1 MLDFYPI
8 KIVSARSI
16 LLNLILFTLVI
27 ITSCSS
33 KVKNGTSETGLSK
46 SETNIYIRNSFDG
59 LEAEIIAKRNKEM
72 ESRVIT
78 VNGFK
83 MKFELKFYGKKPK
96 EGRSLY
102 FSLHGGGQT
111 EPAVNERQWVRHQDL
126 YKVNE
131 GIVFIPRSPT
141 NTWNMWHQDHID
153 PLFNRIIQNM
163 IMLYEV
169 DPNKVYLMGYSA
181 GGDGVYQLAPRMA
194 DRFAAAAMMAGHPNE
209 TSPLGLR
216 NLPFTIHM
224 GENDTPYNRNKVAV
238 EWKGKLKDLRINDPK
253 GYPHLVTIHQD
264 KGHWMELLDTV
275 AITWMSGYRRNPF
288 PKKVVWKQDDVTH
301 NRFYWLRDAN
311 PAERSLIVASIEGQ
325 TIEIE
330 NTSVSEFTIMLN
342 DSLIDMNKSV
352 IVKYDGKEVFSAT
365 VPRTSSTIL
374 KSISEYGDPKS
385 VYYGE
390 ISISLDNIKN

>member
-8 KIVSARSI
+8 KIVSARFVF
-16 LLNLILFTLVI
+16 LNLIFIILVI

-33 KVKNGTSETGLSK
+33 NNKNGPSNTGLSK
-46 SETNIYIRNSFDG
+46 SETNIYIKNSYDEF
-59 LEAEIIAKRNKEM
+59 EAEIIADRKKEM

-78 VNGFK
+78 VNGVK

-96 EGRSLY
+96 EGWSLY

-111 EPAVNERQWVRHQDL
+111 EPAVNEKQWVRHQTL
-126 YKVNE
+126 YEVNE

-153 PLFNRIIQNM
+153 PLLNRAIQNM

-169 DPNKVYLMGYSA
+169 NPNKVYLMGYSA

-224 GENDTPYNRNKVAV
+224 GENDTPYNRNKVAT
-238 EWKGKLKDLRINDPK
+238 EWKGKLKDLRNNDPK

-275 AITWMSGYRRNPF
+275 AITWMSRYRRNPF

-301 NRFYWLRDAN
+301 DRFYWLRDEN
-311 PAERSLIVASIEGQ
+311 PTERSLIVASIEGQ

-330 NTSVSEFTIMLN
+330 NTSVSDFTIMLN
-342 DSLIDMNKSV
+342 DSLIDMDKSV
-352 IVKYDGKEVFSAT
+352 IVKYDGKEVFNAT
-365 VPRTSSTIL
+365 VPRTSTTIL
-374 KSISEYGDPKS
+374 KSIREYGDPES

-390 ISISLDNIKN
+390 IPLSLDNITD

>member
-1 MLDFYPI
+1 M
-8 KIVSARSI
+8 KIFFTNQYFSALIIFFI
-16 LLNLILFTLVI
+16 LGCNVPQDSLAKPLSQSEALNQANQGYNALKSDLAMERKNEMKYRE
-27 ITSCSS
+27 ITIND
-33 KVKNGTSETGLSK
+33 V
-46 SETNIYIRNSFDG
+46 
-59 LEAEIIAKRNKEM
+59 
-72 ESRVIT
+72 
-78 VNGFK
+78 K
-83 MKFELKFYGKKPK
+83 MKFDLKYYGEKPK
-96 EGRSLY
+96 EGWSLY

-111 EPAVNERQWVRHQDL
+111 EPAVNEKQWVRHQTL

-224 GENDTPYNRNKVAV
+224 GENDTPYNRNKVAA
-238 EWKGKLKDLRINDPK
+238 EWKGKLKDLRNNDPE

-275 AITWMSGYRRNPF
+275 AITWMSTYRRDPF

-301 NRFYWLRDAN
+301 NRFYWLRDEN
-311 PAERSLIVASIEGQ
+311 PTERSLIVASIEGQ

-330 NTSVSEFTIMLN
+330 NTSVSDFTIMLN
-342 DSLIDMNKSV
+342 DSLIDMDKSV
-352 IVKYDGKEVFSAT
+352 IVKYDGKEVFNAT
-365 VPRTSSTIL
+365 VPRTSTTIL
-374 KSISEYGDPKS
+374 KSIREYGDPES

-390 ISISLDNIKN
+390 IPLSLDNVTN

>member
-1 MLDFYPI
+1 MLKTKNIFTVFIIFFILGCNMHQD
-8 KIVSARSI
+8 SI
-16 LLNLILFTLVI
+16 MKPLSQSEAINQANQCYNELKSDLVMERKNEMKNREITLNDV
-27 ITSCSS
+27 
-33 KVKNGTSETGLSK
+33 
-46 SETNIYIRNSFDG
+46 
-59 LEAEIIAKRNKEM
+59 
-72 ESRVIT
+72 
-78 VNGFK
+78 K
-83 MKFELKFYGKKPK
+83 MKFDLKYYGVKPK
-96 EGRSLY
+96 EGWSLY

-111 EPAVNERQWVRHQDL
+111 EPAVNEKQWVRHQDL

-131 GIVFIPRSPT
+131 GIVFTPRSPT

-194 DRFAAAAMMAGHPNE
+194 DRFAAAAMMAEHPNE

-224 GENDTPYNRNKVAV
+224 GENDTPYNRNKVAI
-238 EWKGKLKDLRINDPK
+238 EWKEKLKDLRNNDPE

-275 AITWMSGYRRNPF
+275 AITWMSRYRRNPF
-288 PKKVVWKQDDVTH
+288 PKKIVWKQDDVTH
-301 NRFYWLRDAN
+301 NRFYWLRDEN
-311 PAERSLIVASIEGQ
+311 PTERSLIVASIKRQ
-325 TIEIE
+325 TIIIE
-330 NTSVSEFTIMLN
+330 NSSVTEFTIMLN
-342 DSLIDMNKSV
+342 DSLLDMDKRV
-352 IVKYDGKEVFSAT
+352 IVKYDDKEIFNAT
-365 VPRTSSTIL
+365 VPRTYSTIL
-374 KSISEYGDPKS
+374 KSIREYGDPNS

-390 ISISLDNIKN
+390 IPISLENVTK

>member
-1 MLDFYPI
+1 MLGFYPVNI
-8 KIVSARSI
+8 AYPRFVFFNLFFTI
-16 LLNLILFTLVI
+16 LVLFS
-27 ITSCSS
+27 SCNSNNRNSMS
-33 KVKNGTSETGLSK
+33 KTGLSE
-46 SETNIYIRNSFDG
+46 SETNIYIKNAFDD

-96 EGRSLY
+96 EGWSLY

-111 EPAVNERQWVRHQDL
+111 EPAVNEKQWVRHQDL
-126 YKVNE
+126 YKVKE

-141 NTWNMWHQDHID
+141 NTWNMWHQNHID
-153 PLFNRIIQNM
+153 QLFNRIIQNM

-224 GENDTPYNRNKVAV
+224 GENDTPYNRNKVAT
-238 EWKGKLKDLRINDPK
+238 EWKEKLKDLRNNDPE

-275 AITWMSGYRRNPF
+275 AITWMSTYRRDPF

-301 NRFYWLRDAN
+301 NRFYWLRDEN
-311 PAERSLIVASIEGQ
+311 PTERSLIVASIEGQ

-330 NTSVSEFTIMLN
+330 NTSVSDFTIMLN
-342 DSLIDMNKSV
+342 DSLIDMDKSV
-352 IVKYDGKEVFSAT
+352 IVKYDGKEVFNAT
-365 VPRTSSTIL
+365 VPRTSTTIL
-374 KSISEYGDPKS
+374 KSIREYGDPES

-390 ISISLDNIKN
+390 IPVSLENLTK

>member
-1 MLDFYPI
+1 MLGFYP
-8 KIVSARSI
+8 VYPRFVFFNLFFAI
-16 LLNLILFTLVI
+16 LVLFS
-27 ITSCSS
+27 SCNGNNRNSPS
-33 KVKNGTSETGLSK
+33 KTGLSE
-46 SETNIYIRNSFDG
+46 SETNIYIKNAFDD
-59 LEAEIIAKRNKEM
+59 LEAEIISNRKKEM
-72 ESRVIT
+72 DSRVIT
-78 VNGFK
+78 VNGVK

-96 EGRSLY
+96 EGWSLY

-111 EPAVNERQWVRHQDL
+111 EPAVNEKQWVRHQTL
-126 YKVNE
+126 YEVNE

-153 PLFNRIIQNM
+153 PLLNRAIQNM

-224 GENDTPYNRNKVAV
+224 GENDTPYNRNKVAA
-238 EWKGKLKDLRINDPK
+238 EWKDKLKELKDKDSE
-253 GYPHLVTIHQD
+253 GYPHLVKIHRN

-275 AITWMSGYRRNPF
+275 AISWMSKYERNPY

-301 NRFYWLRDAN
+301 NRFYWLRVEN
-311 PAERSLIVASIEGQ
+311 PTERSLIVARINGQ
-325 TIEIE
+325 LITIE
-330 NTSVSEFTIMLN
+330 NASVSDFTILLN
-342 DSLIDMNKSV
+342 DYLLDMDKSV
-352 IVKYDGKEVFSAT
+352 TVKYGGEELFNGIVM
-365 VPRTSSTIL
+365 RQSSTIL
-374 KSISEYGDPKS
+374 ETVTDYGDPKS

-390 ISISLDNIKN
+390 IPISLEVGS

>member
-1 MLDFYPI
+1 MFKTKNVFTVFIIFFIFGCNMHQD
-8 KIVSARSI
+8 SI
-16 LLNLILFTLVI
+16 TKPLSQSEAINQANQCYNELKSDLVMERKNEMKNREITLNNV
-27 ITSCSS
+27 
-33 KVKNGTSETGLSK
+33 
-46 SETNIYIRNSFDG
+46 
-59 LEAEIIAKRNKEM
+59 
-72 ESRVIT
+72 
-78 VNGFK
+78 K
-83 MKFELKFYGKKPK
+83 MKFDLKYYGVKPK
-96 EGRSLY
+96 EGWSLY

-111 EPAVNERQWVRHQDL
+111 EPTVNEKQWVRHQTL

-224 GENDTPYNRNKVAV
+224 GENDTPYNRNKVAT
-238 EWKGKLKDLRINDPK
+238 EWKGKLKDLRNNDPE
-253 GYPHLVTIHQD
+253 GYTHLVTIHQD

-275 AITWMSGYRRNPF
+275 AITWMSRYRRNPF
-288 PKKVVWKQDDVTH
+288 PKKIVWKQDDVTH
-301 NRFYWLRDAN
+301 NRFYWLRDEN
-311 PAERSLIVASIEGQ
+311 PTERSLIVASIKRQ
-325 TIEIE
+325 TIIIE
-330 NTSVSEFTIMLN
+330 NSSVTEFTIMLN
-342 DSLIDMNKSV
+342 DSLLDMDKRV
-352 IVKYDGKEVFSAT
+352 IVKYDDKEIFNAT
-365 VPRTSSTIL
+365 VPRTYSTIL
-374 KSISEYGDPKS
+374 KSIREYGDPNS

-390 ISISLDNIKN
+390 IPISLENVTK

>member
-1 MLDFYPI
+1 MLKTKNIFT
-8 KIVSARSI
+8 VF
-16 LLNLILFTLVI
+16 ILFFILGCNMHQDSITKPLSQSEAINQANQCYNELKSDLVMERKNEMKNREITLNDV
-27 ITSCSS
+27 
-33 KVKNGTSETGLSK
+33 
-46 SETNIYIRNSFDG
+46 
-59 LEAEIIAKRNKEM
+59 
-72 ESRVIT
+72 
-78 VNGFK
+78 K
-83 MKFELKFYGKKPK
+83 MKFDLKYYGVKPK
-96 EGRSLY
+96 EGWSLY

-111 EPAVNERQWVRHQDL
+111 EPAVNEKQWVRHQTL

-224 GENDTPYNRNKVAV
+224 GENDTPYNRNKVAA
-238 EWKGKLKDLRINDPK
+238 EWKGKLKDLRNNDPE

-275 AITWMSGYRRNPF
+275 AITWMSTYRRDPF

-301 NRFYWLRDAN
+301 NRFYWLRDEN
-311 PAERSLIVASIEGQ
+311 PTERSLIVASINRQ

-330 NTSVSEFTIMLN
+330 DTSVPEFTIMLN
-342 DSLIDMNKSV
+342 DLLLDLDKRV
-352 IVKYDGKEVFSAT
+352 IVKYDDKEIFNAT

-374 KSISEYGDPKS
+374 KSIREYGDPKS

-390 ISISLDNIKN
+390 IPILLENVTK

>member
-1 MLDFYPI
+1 M
-8 KIVSARSI
+8 K
-16 LLNLILFTLVI
+16 ILFTFQSFPALI
-27 ITSCSS
+27 IFFILGCNVPQDSF
-33 KVKNGTSETGLSK
+33 VKPLSQSEAINQVNQSYKELK
-46 SETNIYIRNSFDG
+46 LNLAMERKN
-59 LEAEIIAKRNKEM
+59 EM
-72 ESRVIT
+72 ESREIT
-78 VNGFK
+78 LNDVK
-83 MKFELKFYGKKPK
+83 MKFDLKYYGEKPK
-96 EGRSLY
+96 EGWSLY

-111 EPAVNERQWVRHQDL
+111 EPSVNEKQWVRHQTL

-169 DPNKVYLMGYSA
+169 NPNKVYLMGYSA

-224 GENDTPYNRNKVAV
+224 GESDTPYNRNKVAI
-238 EWKGKLKDLRINDPK
+238 EWKGKLKDLRNNDPE
-253 GYPHLVTIHQD
+253 GYPHIVTIHQD
-264 KGHWMELLDTV
+264 KGHWMDLLDTV
-275 AITWMSGYRRNPF
+275 AITWMSRYRRNPF
-288 PKKVVWKQDDVTH
+288 PEKIVWKQDDVTH
-301 NRFYWLRDAN
+301 NRFYWLRDEN
-311 PAERSLIVASIEGQ
+311 PTERSLIVASIEGQ

-330 NTSVSEFTIMLN
+330 NTSVSDFTIMLN
-342 DSLIDMNKSV
+342 DSIIDMDKSV
-352 IVKYDGKEVFSAT
+352 VVKYDGKEIFNAT
-365 VPRTSSTIL
+365 VPRTSMTIL
-374 KSISEYGDPKS
+374 KSIREYGDPES

-390 ISISLDNIKN
+390 IPVSLENVTK

>member
-1 MLDFYPI
+1 MVVFPIFHRFYRDLE
-8 KIVSARSI
+8 IVI
-16 LLNLILFTLVI
+16 LTSFIFFTI
-27 ITSCSS
+27 SSCNSKNRNITIQSR
-33 KVKNGTSETGLSK
+33 LSK
-46 SETNIYIRNSFDG
+46 SEAIIHAKKSFNNFKSE
-59 LEAEIIAKRNKEM
+59 LMKERQKEM
-72 ESRVIT
+72 DLRQIT
-78 VNGFK
+78 VDGVK

-96 EGRSLY
+96 EGWSLY

-111 EPAVNERQWVRHQDL
+111 EPAVNEKQWVRHQNL
-126 YKVNE
+126 YEVSE
-131 GIVFIPRSPT
+131 GIVFVPRAPT

-216 NLPFTIHM
+216 NLPFTLHM
-224 GENDTPYNRNKVAV
+224 GENDTPYNRNKVAK
-238 EWKGKLKDLRINDPK
+238 EWRGKLKDLRNNDPE
-253 GYPHLVTIHQD
+253 GYPHLVTIHQG

-275 AITWMSGYRRNPF
+275 AISWMDNYKRNPY

-301 NRFYWLRDAN
+301 NRFYWLRDEK
-311 PAERSLIVASIEGQ
+311 PTERSFIVASIEDQ
-325 TIEIE
+325 LIKIE
-330 NTSVSEFTIMLN
+330 NTTVSDFKIMLN
-342 DSLIDMNKSV
+342 DYLIDMDRSV
-352 IVKYDGKEVFSAT
+352 IVTFNGMEIFNEI
-365 VPRTSSTIL
+365 VPRVPSTIL
-374 KSISEYGDPKS
+374 ETIKEYGDPTS

-390 ISISLDNIKN
+390 ISISLEIDS

>member
-1 MLDFYPI
+1 MVIFPIFHRFYLDLE
-8 KIVSARSI
+8 IVI
-16 LLNLILFTLVI
+16 LTFFIFFTI
-27 ITSCSS
+27 SSCSD
-33 KVKNGTSETGLSK
+33 KNRNIPAQLTLSK
-46 SETNIYIRNSFDG
+46 SEATIQAKKSFNNFKSE
-59 LEAEIIAKRNKEM
+59 LMKERQKEM
-72 ESRVIT
+72 DLRQIT
-78 VNGFK
+78 VDGVK
-83 MKFELKFYGKKPK
+83 MKFEIKFYGEKPK
-96 EGRSLY
+96 EGWSLY

-111 EPAVNERQWVRHQDL
+111 EPAVNEKQWVRHQNL
-126 YKVNE
+126 YEVSE
-131 GIVFIPRSPT
+131 GIVFVPRSPT

-216 NLPFTIHM
+216 NLPFTLHM
-224 GENDTPYNRNKVAV
+224 GENDTPYNRNKVAK
-238 EWKGKLKDLRINDPK
+238 EWKENLKDLRNNDPE
-253 GYPHLVTIHQD
+253 GYPHLVTIHQG

-275 AITWMSGYRRNPF
+275 AISWMDNYKRNPY

-301 NRFYWLRDAN
+301 NRFYWLRDEN
-311 PAERSLIVASIEGQ
+311 PTERSLLVANIKGQ

-330 NTSVSEFTIMLN
+330 NTSVSDFTIMLN
-342 DSLIDMNKSV
+342 DSLVDMDKSV
-352 IVKYDGKEVFSAT
+352 IVKYDGKELFNAT
-365 VPRTSSTIL
+365 VPRTSTTIL
-374 KSISEYGDPKS
+374 KSIREYGDPES

-390 ISISLDNIKN
+390 IPISLDDITK

>member
-1 MLDFYPI
+1 MLKTKNVF
-8 KIVSARSI
+8 
-16 LLNLILFTLVI
+16 ILFFILGCNMHQDSITKPLSQSEAINQANQCYKELKSDLVMERKNEMKNREITLNDV
-27 ITSCSS
+27 
-33 KVKNGTSETGLSK
+33 
-46 SETNIYIRNSFDG
+46 
-59 LEAEIIAKRNKEM
+59 
-72 ESRVIT
+72 
-78 VNGFK
+78 K
-83 MKFELKFYGKKPK
+83 MKFDLKYYGVKPK
-96 EGRSLY
+96 EGWSLY

-111 EPAVNERQWVRHQDL
+111 EPAVNEKQWVRHQTL
-126 YKVNE
+126 YEVNE

-224 GENDTPYNRNKVAV
+224 GENDTPYNRNKVAT
-238 EWKGKLKDLRINDPK
+238 EWKGKLKDLRNNDPE

-275 AITWMSGYRRNPF
+275 AITWMSRYRRNPF
-288 PKKVVWKQDDVTH
+288 PEKIVWKQDDVTH
-301 NRFYWLRDAN
+301 NRFYWLRDEN
-311 PAERSLIVASIEGQ
+311 PTERSLIVASIKRQ
-325 TIEIE
+325 TIIIE
-330 NTSVSEFTIMLN
+330 NSSVTEFTIMLN
-342 DSLIDMNKSV
+342 DSLLDMDKRV
-352 IVKYDGKEVFSAT
+352 IVKYDDKEIFNAA

-374 KSISEYGDPKS
+374 KSIREYGDPNS

-390 ISISLDNIKN
+390 IPISLENVTK

>member
-1 MLDFYPI
+1 MLKTKNIFTVFIIFFILGCNMHQD
-8 KIVSARSI
+8 SI
-16 LLNLILFTLVI
+16 TKPLSQSEAINQANQCYNELKSDLVMERKNEMKNREITLNDV
-27 ITSCSS
+27 
-33 KVKNGTSETGLSK
+33 
-46 SETNIYIRNSFDG
+46 
-59 LEAEIIAKRNKEM
+59 
-72 ESRVIT
+72 
-78 VNGFK
+78 K
-83 MKFELKFYGKKPK
+83 MKFDLKYYGVKPK
-96 EGRSLY
+96 EGWSLY

-111 EPAVNERQWVRHQDL
+111 EPAVNEKQWVRHQTL

-224 GENDTPYNRNKVAV
+224 GENDTPYNRNKVAT
-238 EWKGKLKDLRINDPK
+238 EWKGKLKDLRNNDPE

-275 AITWMSGYRRNPF
+275 AITWMSRYRRNPF
-288 PKKVVWKQDDVTH
+288 PKKIVWKQDDVTH
-301 NRFYWLRDAN
+301 NRFYWLRDEN
-311 PAERSLIVASIEGQ
+311 PIERSLIAASIKRQ
-325 TIEIE
+325 TIIIE
-330 NTSVSEFTIMLN
+330 NSSVTEFTIMLN
-342 DSLIDMNKSV
+342 DSLLDMDKRV
-352 IVKYDGKEVFSAT
+352 IVKYDDKEIFNAT
-365 VPRTSSTIL
+365 VPRTYSTIL
-374 KSISEYGDPKS
+374 KSIREYGDPNS

-390 ISISLDNIKN
+390 IPISLENVTK

>member
-1 MLDFYPI
+1 MLGFYP
-8 KIVSARSI
+8 VYPRFVFFNLFFAI
-16 LLNLILFTLVI
+16 LVLFS
-27 ITSCSS
+27 SCNGNNRNSPS
-33 KVKNGTSETGLSK
+33 KTGLSE
-46 SETNIYIRNSFDG
+46 SETNIYIKNAFDD
-59 LEAEIIAKRNKEM
+59 LEAEIISNRKKEM
-72 ESRVIT
+72 DSRVIT
-78 VNGFK
+78 VNGVK

-96 EGRSLY
+96 EGWSLY

-111 EPAVNERQWVRHQDL
+111 EPAVNEKQWVRHQTL
-126 YKVNE
+126 YEVNE

-153 PLFNRIIQNM
+153 PLLNRAIQNM

-224 GENDTPYNRNKVAV
+224 GENDTPYNRNKVAA
-238 EWKGKLKDLRINDPK
+238 EWKDKLKELKDKDSE
-253 GYPHLVTIHQD
+253 GYPHLVKIHRN

-275 AITWMSGYRRNPF
+275 AISWMNKYERNPY

-301 NRFYWLRDAN
+301 NRFYWLRVEN
-311 PAERSLIVASIEGQ
+311 PTERSLIVARINGQ
-325 TIEIE
+325 LITIE
-330 NTSVSEFTIMLN
+330 NASVSDFTILLN
-342 DSLIDMNKSV
+342 DYLLDMDKSV
-352 IVKYDGKEVFSAT
+352 TVKYGGEELFNGIVM
-365 VPRTSSTIL
+365 RQSSTIL
-374 KSISEYGDPKS
+374 ETVTEYGDPKS

-390 ISISLDNIKN
+390 IPISLEVGS

>member
-1 MLDFYPI
+1 MLKTKNIFT
-8 KIVSARSI
+8 VF
-16 LLNLILFTLVI
+16 ILFFILGCNMHQDSITKPLSQSEAINQANQCYNELKSDLVMERKNEMKNREITLNDV
-27 ITSCSS
+27 
-33 KVKNGTSETGLSK
+33 
-46 SETNIYIRNSFDG
+46 
-59 LEAEIIAKRNKEM
+59 
-72 ESRVIT
+72 
-78 VNGFK
+78 K
-83 MKFELKFYGKKPK
+83 MKFDLKYYGVKPK
-96 EGRSLY
+96 EGWSLY

-111 EPAVNERQWVRHQDL
+111 EPAVNEKQWVRHQTL

-224 GENDTPYNRNKVAV
+224 GENDTPYNRNKVAA
-238 EWKGKLKDLRINDPK
+238 EWKGKLKDLRNNDPE

-275 AITWMSGYRRNPF
+275 AITWMSRYIRNPF

-301 NRFYWLRDAN
+301 NRFYWLRDEN
-311 PAERSLIVASIEGQ
+311 PTERSLIVASIKRQ
-325 TIEIE
+325 TIIIE
-330 NTSVSEFTIMLN
+330 NSSVTEFTIMLN
-342 DSLIDMNKSV
+342 DSLLDMDKRV
-352 IVKYDGKEVFSAT
+352 IVKYDDKEIFNAA

-374 KSISEYGDPKS
+374 KSIREYGDPNS

-390 ISISLDNIKN
+390 IPISLENVTK

>member
-1 MLDFYPI
+1 MKVLYIYQLFLISVVFFFPGCNAPQDSLTKPLSQSEAISQANQGYNALKSDLAMERKNEMKYREI
-8 KIVSARSI
+8 T
-16 LLNLILFTLVI
+16 LNDV
-27 ITSCSS
+27 
-33 KVKNGTSETGLSK
+33 
-46 SETNIYIRNSFDG
+46 
-59 LEAEIIAKRNKEM
+59 
-72 ESRVIT
+72 
-78 VNGFK
+78 K
-83 MKFELKFYGKKPK
+83 MKFDLKYYGEKPK
-96 EGRSLY
+96 EGWSLY

-111 EPAVNERQWVRHQDL
+111 EPAVNEKQWVRHQTL
-126 YKVNE
+126 YKVKE

-141 NTWNMWHQDHID
+141 DTWNMWHQDHID
-153 PLFNRIIQNM
+153 PLFDRVIQNM

-169 DPNKVYLMGYSA
+169 DPNKIYLMGYSA

-224 GENDTPYNRNKVAV
+224 GENDTPYNRNKVAA
-238 EWKGKLKDLRINDPK
+238 EWKGKLKDLRNNDPE

-301 NRFYWLRDAN
+301 NRFYWLRDEN

-342 DSLIDMNKSV
+342 DSLIDMDKSV
-352 IVKYDGKEVFSAT
+352 IVKYDGKEVFNAT
-365 VPRTSSTIL
+365 VPRTSTIIL
-374 KSISEYGDPKS
+374 KSIREYGDPKS

-390 ISISLDNIKN
+390 IPISLENVAN

>member
-1 MLDFYPI
+1 MVVFPIFHRFYRDLE
-8 KIVSARSI
+8 IVI
-16 LLNLILFTLVI
+16 LTSFIFFTI
-27 ITSCSS
+27 SSC
-33 KVKNGTSETGLSK
+33 NGENRNIPVQSRLSK
-46 SETNIYIRNSFDG
+46 SEAIIHAKKSFNNFKSE
-59 LEAEIIAKRNKEM
+59 LIKERQKEM
-72 ESRVIT
+72 DLRQIT
-78 VNGFK
+78 VDGVK

-96 EGRSLY
+96 EGWSLY

-111 EPAVNERQWVRHQDL
+111 EPAVNEKQWVRHQNL
-126 YKVNE
+126 YEVSE
-131 GIVFIPRSPT
+131 GIVFVPRSPT

-216 NLPFTIHM
+216 NLPFTLHM
-224 GENDTPYNRNKVAV
+224 GENDTPYNRNKVAK
-238 EWKGKLKDLRINDPK
+238 EWKGKLKDLRNNDPE
-253 GYPHLVTIHQD
+253 GYPHLVTIHKG

-275 AITWMSGYRRNPF
+275 AISWMDNYKRNPY

-301 NRFYWLRDAN
+301 NRFYWLRDEN
-311 PAERSLIVASIEGQ
+311 PTERSLIVASIEGQ

-330 NTSVSEFTIMLN
+330 NTSVSDFTIMLN
-342 DSLIDMNKSV
+342 DSLIDMDKSV
-352 IVKYDGKEVFSAT
+352 IVKYDAKEVFNAT
-365 VPRTSSTIL
+365 VPRTSTTIL
-374 KSISEYGDPKS
+374 KSIREYGDPES

-390 ISISLDNIKN
+390 IPLSLDNVTN

>member
-1 MLDFYPI
+1 MDFYPI

-16 LLNLILFTLVI
+16 LLNLIFITLVI
-27 ITSCSS
+27 IISCSS
-33 KVKNGTSETGLSK
+33 KVENGTSETGLSK
-46 SETNIYIRNSFDG
+46 SETSIYIRNLFDE
-59 LEAEIIAKRNKEM
+59 LEAEIIAKRKKEM

-96 EGRSLY
+96 EGWSLY

-111 EPAVNERQWVRHQDL
+111 ESAVNEKQWVRHQDL
-126 YKVNE
+126 YKVKE

-141 NTWNMWHQDHID
+141 DTWNMWHQDHID

-224 GENDTPYNRNKVAV
+224 GENDTPYNRNKVAA
-238 EWKGKLKDLRINDPK
+238 EWKGKLKDLRNNDPE

-275 AITWMSGYRRNPF
+275 AITWMSTYRRDPF

-301 NRFYWLRDAN
+301 NRFYWLRDEN
-311 PAERSLIVASIEGQ
+311 PTERSLIVARIEGQ

-330 NTSVSEFTIMLN
+330 NTSVSDFTIMLN
-342 DSLIDMNKSV
+342 DSLIDMDKSV
-352 IVKYDGKEVFSAT
+352 IVKYDGKEVFNAT
-365 VPRTSSTIL
+365 VPRTSTTIL
-374 KSISEYGDPKS
+374 KSIREYGDPES

-390 ISISLDNIKN
+390 IPLSLDNVTN

>member
-8 KIVSARSI
+8 KIVSARFVF
-16 LLNLILFTLVI
+16 LNLIFIILVI

-33 KVKNGTSETGLSK
+33 NNKNGPSNTGLSK
-46 SETNIYIRNSFDG
+46 SETNIYIKNSYDEFK
-59 LEAEIIAKRNKEM
+59 AEIIADRKKEM
-72 ESRVIT
+72 DSRVIT
-78 VNGFK
+78 VNGVK

-96 EGRSLY
+96 EGWSLY
-102 FSLHGGGQT
+102 FSLHGGGRT
-111 EPAVNERQWVRHQDL
+111 EPAVNEKQWVRHQTL
-126 YKVNE
+126 YEVE
-131 GIVFIPRSPT
+131 QGIVFIPRSPT

-153 PLFNRIIQNM
+153 PLLNRAIQNM

-169 DPNKVYLMGYSA
+169 NPNKVYLMGYSA

-224 GENDTPYNRNKVAV
+224 GENDTPYNRNKVAT
-238 EWKGKLKDLRINDPK
+238 EWKGKLKDLRNNDPE
-253 GYPHLVTIHQD
+253 GYPHLVSIHQD

-275 AITWMSGYRRNPF
+275 AITWMSRYRRNPF

-301 NRFYWLRDAN
+301 NRFYWLRDEN
-311 PAERSLIVASIEGQ
+311 PTERSLIVASIEGQ
-325 TIEIE
+325 TIQIDSA
-330 NTSVSEFTIMLN
+330 SVSDFIIMLN
-342 DSLIDMNKSV
+342 DSLIDMDKSV
-352 IVKYDGKEVFSAT
+352 IVKYDGKEIFNT
-365 VPRTSSTIL
+365 IVPRASSTIL
-374 KSISEYGDPKS
+374 KSIREYGDPKS

-390 ISISLDNIKN
+390 ISVSLKNITK

>member
-1 MLDFYPI
+1 MVVFPIFHRFYRDLE
-8 KIVSARSI
+8 IVI
-16 LLNLILFTLVI
+16 LTSFIFFTFS
-27 ITSCSS
+27 SCNS
-33 KVKNGTSETGLSK
+33 KNRNIPVQSRLSK
-46 SETNIYIRNSFDG
+46 SEAIIHAKKSFNNFKSE
-59 LEAEIIAKRNKEM
+59 LMKERQKEM
-72 ESRVIT
+72 DLRQIT
-78 VNGFK
+78 VDGVK

-96 EGRSLY
+96 EGWSLY

-111 EPAVNERQWVRHQDL
+111 EPAVNEKQWVRHQNL
-126 YKVNE
+126 YEVSE
-131 GIVFIPRSPT
+131 GIVFVPRSPT

-216 NLPFTIHM
+216 NLPFTLHM
-224 GENDTPYNRNKVAV
+224 GENDTPYNRNKVAK
-238 EWKGKLKDLRINDPK
+238 EWRGKLKDLRNNDPE
-253 GYPHLVTIHQD
+253 GYPHLVTIHQG

-275 AITWMSGYRRNPF
+275 AISWMDNYKRNPY

-301 NRFYWLRDAN
+301 NRFYWLRDEK
-311 PAERSLIVASIEGQ
+311 PTERSFIVASIEDQ
-325 TIEIE
+325 LIKIE
-330 NTSVSEFTIMLN
+330 NTTVSDFKIMLN
-342 DSLIDMNKSV
+342 DYLIDMDKSV
-352 IVKYDGKEVFSAT
+352 IVTYNGMEIFNEI
-365 VPRTSSTIL
+365 VPRVSSTISETI
-374 KSISEYGDPKS
+374 KEYGDPTS

-390 ISISLDNIKN
+390 ISISLEIDS